1 MGFHLNGNDNF
12 NDVMQNK
19 RLRLRIISVFIVVR
33 SREFPKV
40 KFFTFLHWCTFT
52 ANFEELVRRQYLFFS
67 GFSTSRFLSISP
79 WMICLRIVNSH
90 RILPRHFDS
99 TQSRD
104 CKIDHSRSVWLLTC
118 SQSWYLIHDTGHD
131 VFFLNSSKFGSVKDS
146 VHCKHFGSAC
156 ACHCS
161 LIVEFFFTSLSGSFV

>member
-1 MGFHLNGNDNF
+1 
-12 NDVMQNK
+12 MQNK
-19 RLRLRIISVFIVVR
+19 RLRLRIISVSLSWEVGNFR
-33 SREFPKV
+33 KWSFSHS
-40 KFFTFLHWCTFT
+40 FTDVLSPRILK
-52 ANFEELVRRQYLFFS
+52 NLSEDNIYFS

-90 RILPRHFDS
+90 RMLPRHFDS

-104 CKIDHSRSVWLLTC
+104 CKIDHSRSVWLVTC

-131 VFFLNSSKFGSVKDS
+131 VFFLNSSKFGTVKDS